1 MNINLLIEDCLGEI
15 NSNINNII
23 SITNKALRIAYR
35 LKNYELVV
43 FLTALQQDYTLD
55 EKAIT
60 SDSLIAIKDE
70 IGVIEYSQIF
80 KTALEKSIKARSISI
95 IDERSEKPKSV
106 VLGYDLSKIS
116 EQIDFLND
124 QLARNQIPSGLT
136 PVDLYFVNQ
145 EKQKIDLTIGQNLM
159 NLKTIISRVKKEIN
173 QYLITIEADDNKT
186 SEIAIPNSKKVFIIH
201 GHDEKAKYEL
211 KAIISEILH
220 LEPILLSEQPD
231 IGMTI
236 IEKFEYYARDCV
248 CAFAIFTPD
257 DIAENEGN
265 QYFQARPN
273 VIFELGWFYSN
284 IGRSRTCIL
293 MKNDKNMGI
302 FSDLQGVIQKR
313 FYESVK
319 EISREIE
326 IEIKAMGII

>member
-1 MNINLLIEDCLGEI
+1 MLKITRNDQDTNFNLRDYLILVERYCPNDQSY
-15 NSNINNII
+15 SNVRMVDACMKLDIPMTSSVNEII
-23 SITNKALRIAYR
+23 SAMINKVAD
-35 LKNYELVV
+35 K
-43 FLTALQQDYTLD
+43 F
-55 EKAIT
+55 
-60 SDSLIAIKDE
+60 IK
-70 IGVIEYSQIF
+70 EY
-80 KTALEKSIKARSISI
+80 IS
-95 IDERSEKPKSV
+95 
-106 VLGYDLSKIS
+106 
-116 EQIDFLND
+116 
-124 QLARNQIPSGLT
+124 
-136 PVDLYFVNQ
+136 
-145 EKQKIDLTIGQNLM
+145 
-159 NLKTIISRVKKEIN
+159 
-173 QYLITIEADDNKT
+173 
-186 SEIAIPNSKKVFIIH
+186 
-201 GHDEKAKYEL
+201 DEKAKYEL